1 MRKDRVTI
9 EIGIEKRKNNK
20 TKEYEDIK
28 VLKFYLDSEVG
39 YHIPLFSQK
48 FTKSVFEYF
57 ENGRSIP
64 EILGFKDWR
73 LNPRLNKTID
83 KLPMYIKFQKQAY
96 IDDLA
101 YVNTK
106 AASAQID
113 KSERE
118 YPEEM
123 VA

>member
-9 EIGIEKRKNNK
+9 EIGFEKRKNKK
-20 TKEYEDIK
+20 TKEYEEVK
-28 VLKFYLDSEVG
+28 VLKFFLDSAVG

-64 EILGFKDWR
+64 EILSFKDWR

-83 KLPMYIKFQKQAY
+83 KLPMYIKFQKQVY
-96 IDDLA
+96 LEDLA
-101 YVNTK
+101 YVN
-106 AASAQID
+106 AHAVSSQIGESD
-113 KSERE
+113 RE
-118 YPEEM
+118 YSDEM